1 MDRELVTEQVLR
13 CVEAVLPGRVTTYGE
28 IAAVIG
34 CGPRVVAAVMTG
46 SGDVAWWRVVNASG
60 RLPEH
65 LVEEATRRWMREST
79 PLASPGRVHPSV
91 RVDRDELAEL
101 AEQPLRQLTESP
113 TRRRAHRDAVGQS
126 SHG

>member
-1 MDRELVTEQVLR
+1 MDRELLTEQVLR
-13 CVEAVLPGRVTTYGE
+13 CVEAVPPGRVTTYGD

-34 CGPRVVAAVMTG
+34 SGPRVVGAMMSG

-65 LVEEATRRWMREST
+65 LVEEASRHWQEEST
-79 PLASPGRVHPSV
+79 PMAGPGRVSA
-91 RVDRDELAEL
+91 RARFDRQELAERVQDRL
-101 AEQPLRQLTESP
+101 AELSQSP
-113 TRRRAHRDAVGQS
+113 TRRSVTTGAVGQS